1 MITPLILLVSG
12 IVFLVLGS
20 AAPYLI
26 SRFILPYQP
35 PQFVVIPLGLWGI
48 GIICFILAFIM
59 WLL

>member
-1 MITPLILLVSG
+1 MILLISG
-12 IVFLVLGS
+12 IVFLVLGTV
-20 AAPYLI
+20 APALI

-48 GIICFILAFIM
+48 GIICLMLGFIM